1 VTSPI
6 EEATDRLD
14 FLAMAF
20 YALAS
25 LVALL
30 CLVPLLLA
38 GVEKA
43 LEETALAGAPS
54 PLSLHIVL
62 AVLLVV
68 AGLAMAALLVAGGR
82 ALQTRTRIGVARA
95 AAAVACLA
103 IPFGT
108 MLGLYTWQLL
118 ERPETLAAGGD
129 EHPAG
134 PPSGAPG
141 R

>member
-1 VTSPI
+1 MSSAI

-20 YALAS
+20 YALAA

-30 CLVPLLLA
+30 CLVPLVLA
-38 GVEKA
+38 GVDLA
-43 LEETALAGAPS
+43 LEETTLADAPS
-54 PLSLHIVL
+54 PFPVPIVL
-62 AVLLVV
+62 ASLLVV

-82 ALQTRTRIGVARA
+82 ALQSRTRIGVARA
-95 AAAVACLA
+95 ASAVACLA

-108 MLGLYTWQLL
+108 LLGLLTWQLL
-118 ERPETLAAGGD
+118 ERPETRAAFGGGD
-129 EHPAG
+129 DADAAA
-134 PPSGAPG
+134 PP

>member
-1 VTSPI
+1 MTTAI

-20 YALAS
+20 YALAA

-30 CLVPLLLA
+30 CLVPLVLA
-38 GVEKA
+38 GVDRA
-43 LEETALAGAPS
+43 LEKTTLADAPS
-54 PLSLHIVL
+54 PLPVPILL
-62 AVLLVV
+62 ASLLVV

-95 AAAVACLA
+95 ASAVACLV

-108 MLGLYTWQLL
+108 MLGLFTWQLL
-118 ERPETLAAGGD
+118 ERPETLAAFAGGD
-129 EHPAG
+129 DPAALA
-134 PPSGAPG
+134 PP